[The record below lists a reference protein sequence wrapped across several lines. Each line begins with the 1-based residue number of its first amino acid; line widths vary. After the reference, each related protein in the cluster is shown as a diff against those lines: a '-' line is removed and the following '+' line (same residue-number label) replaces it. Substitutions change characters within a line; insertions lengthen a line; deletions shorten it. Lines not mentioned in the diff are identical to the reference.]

1 MVLTFVFM
9 QETYAYVLL
18 QRKTKRLQKETR
30 NPNLRSALDTG
41 KSPRELFS
49 VSIVRPLKM
58 LVLSPIVFLM
68 SLHMAIVY
76 GYLYLLFTTFPRI
89 FEGGY
94 GFSERS
100 VGLTYLGVGIGSF
113 CGLTFMGIVSCCFHD
128 IHFSAILFCLITRIF
143 FH

>member
-1 MVLTFVFM
+1 MILTFVFM

-18 QRKTKRLQKETR
+18 QRKTKRLQKETG

-58 LVLSPIVFLM
+58 LVLSPIVLLM

-89 FEGGY
+89 FEGQY

-100 VGLTYLGVGIGSF
+100 IGLTYLGVGIGSF
-113 CGLTFMGIVSCCFHD
+113 CGLTFMGIV
-128 IHFSAILFCLITRIF
+128 RIF
-143 FH
+143 LRDL